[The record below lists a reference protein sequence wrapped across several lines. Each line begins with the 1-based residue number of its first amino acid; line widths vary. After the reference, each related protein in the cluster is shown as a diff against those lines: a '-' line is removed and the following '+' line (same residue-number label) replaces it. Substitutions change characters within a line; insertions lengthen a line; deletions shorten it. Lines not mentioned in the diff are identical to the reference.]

1 MPPKIGELP
10 CKKTVSTRLDERDCE
25 ALNLVVSKSD
35 VNQAEFIRRLIRQ
48 HLFTIEKP
56 PVAM

>member
-25 ALNLVVSKSD
+25 ALNLVVSKSS

-48 HLFTIEKP
+48 CLITNAEP
-56 PVAM
+56 PVV